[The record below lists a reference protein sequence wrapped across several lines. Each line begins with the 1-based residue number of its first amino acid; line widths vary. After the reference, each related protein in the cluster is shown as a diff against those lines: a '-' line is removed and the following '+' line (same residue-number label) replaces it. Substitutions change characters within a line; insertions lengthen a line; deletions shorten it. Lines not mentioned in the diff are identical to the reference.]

1 MSSSAYRRSEAVP
14 AGGPSPDALPVPR
27 QYSIV
32 NFGCFPNRLWGRD
45 ERLGPGSS
53 PASLSFASHRLT
65 IKQFDDV
72 VQIPPRM
79 NL

>member
-1 MSSSAYRRSEAVP
+1 MRSL
-14 AGGPSPDALPVPR
+14 SPGNIPLAILGVSQID
-27 QYSIV
+27 
-32 NFGCFPNRLWGRD
+32 FGGRD

-65 IKQFDDV
+65 IKQSDDV